1 MGILLKEEL
10 YNFCHSGVLR
20 VSLKRGNHSQSE
32 VKRVQ
37 KRGQAAMEFLMTY
50 GWALLVVLIAIGALA
65 YFGVLNPSKFLPNSC
80 SLAPGFSCSNFKAS
94 ASTNVI
100 TIVVQNGLGDN
111 LNTVNLYLSNV
122 QGATCPATAFA
133 PASTTINDGSS
144 VQFTLGCTAG
154 TLVKGT
160 KLKSDLQ
167 IDYYK
172 GTSAIQHKKMGQLVV
187 GIEA

>member
-1 MGILLKEEL
+1 MFKQYKRRGGIMI
-10 YNFCHSGVLR
+10 
-20 VSLKRGNHSQSE
+20 
-32 VKRVQ
+32 Q
-37 KRGQAAMEFLMTY
+37 KKGQAAMEFLMTY
-50 GWALLVVLIAIGALA
+50 GWALLVVLVAIGALA

-80 SLAPGFSCSNFKAS
+80 SLAPGFACNDFKAS

-144 VQFTLGCTAG
+144 VQFTLGCTAN

-167 IDYYK
+167 IDYFVGS
-172 GTSAIQHKKMGQLVV
+172 GTNALSHKKVGALVV